1 MFSLFIEKVLE
12 IQRDS
17 KSPFSQGLLTAW
29 HVTMAGLSRGL
40 KVPPVNQAAV
50 FDAWSQVWTPGALA
64 CSGSLMAGRDWQLHR
79 SSASPQGE
87 EEAVGR

>member
-1 MFSLFIEKVLE
+1 MFSLFIAKVLE

-40 KVPPVNQAAV
+40 KVSLVNHAAV
-50 FDAWSQVWTPGALA
+50 CDAWSQVWTPGTLA
-64 CSGSLMAGRDWQLHR
+64 CSGSLMVERDWQLHW

-87 EEAVGR
+87 GEAVGR